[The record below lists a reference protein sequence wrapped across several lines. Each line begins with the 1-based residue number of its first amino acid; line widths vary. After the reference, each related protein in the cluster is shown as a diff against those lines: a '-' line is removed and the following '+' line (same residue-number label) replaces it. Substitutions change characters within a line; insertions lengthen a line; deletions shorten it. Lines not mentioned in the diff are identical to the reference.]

1 MADMT
6 PKENF
11 MAVIYG
17 KMPQSV
23 PYFNMGIP
31 FPGGNEA
38 SRGVSPTL
46 FKDTSRM
53 TKNGRG
59 MDPWGVPYVSNKET
73 GYASIPEPGN
83 FILDDI
89 TKWRDV
95 IKAPEVPDVDWEAM
109 AKADFEKAGFDRSTK
124 AVFSGAGFMPFQQ
137 LIAFM
142 GFNEGLCAL
151 YEEPE
156 EVKALL
162 NWMADFYVPIIE
174 KTLDYY
180 KPDFFNIADDTA
192 SKYNPFFS
200 LDMYQDI
207 FRPIYDKLAK
217 PANDRGIP
225 IAFHNCGRCEDF
237 LDDMVDF
244 GVRLW
249 EPAQIDND
257 LDAIKKK
264 YQGKLAMA
272 GCWETVMFPN
282 WPDVPREEIIE
293 SVHKTIDRFAPNGG
307 YMFKAGVLKAE
318 GDTLGQELQLFIRN
332 EALKYMD
339 HYYDR

>member
-11 MAVIYG
+11 MAVVNG
-17 KMPQSV
+17 KIPQSV
-23 PYFNMGIP
+23 PYFNLGRP
-31 FPGGNEA
+31 FPDGTEPT
-38 SRGVSPTL
+38 RGVSPNL
-46 FKDTSRM
+46 FADGSRGP
-53 TKNGRG
+53 NGG
-59 MDPWGVPYVSNKET
+59 VDAWGVTYVSNAET
-73 GYASIPEPGN
+73 GFASLPEPGN

-95 IKAPEVPDVDWEAM
+95 IKAPVVPDVDWEAM
-109 AKADFEKAGFDRSTK
+109 AKADYEKANIDRTQK
-124 AVFSGAGFMPFQQ
+124 AVFSGGGFQPFQR
-137 LIAFM
+137 LVSFM
-142 GFNEGLCAL
+142 GFSEALCAL

-156 EVKALL
+156 EVKELL
-162 NWMADFYVPIIE
+162 NWIADLYVPIIE

-180 KPDFFNIADDTA
+180 KPDFYTITDDTA

-200 LDMYQDI
+200 VEMYRDI
-207 FRPIYDKLAK
+207 FRPIYDRLAK

-244 GVRLW
+244 GTKLW

-257 LDAIKKK
+257 LDAIKVK
-264 YQGKLAMA
+264 YQGKLAFA
-272 GCWETVMFPN
+272 GAWETAMFVDWPN
-282 WPDVPREEIIE
+282 TPREEIIE
-293 SVHKTIDRFAPNGG
+293 SVHQTIDRFAPGGG
-307 YMFKAGVLKAE
+307 YMFKAGVLQQA
-318 GDTLGQELQLFIRN
+318 GDTLGAELQVFIRN

-339 HYYDR
+339 HYYER

>member
-11 MAVIYG
+11 MAVING
-17 KMPQSV
+17 QIPQSV
-23 PYFNMGIP
+23 PYYNLGKA
-31 FPGGNEA
+31 FPDGSEA
-38 SRGVSPTL
+38 TRTVAPDLFHDHSRGPKGGV
-46 FKDTSRM
+46 DI
-53 TKNGRG
+53 
-59 MDPWGVPYVSNKET
+59 WGVTFVSNAET
-73 GYASIPEPGN
+73 GFATIPEPGN

-109 AKADFEKAGFDRSTK
+109 SKADFARANIDRSQK
-124 AVFSGAGFMPFQQ
+124 AIFVKGDFQPFQR
-137 LIAFM
+137 LVAFM
-142 GFNEGLCAL
+142 GFSEALCAL

-180 KPDFFNIADDTA
+180 KPDFFTISDDTA

-200 LDMYQDI
+200 LEMYQDI

-217 PANDRGIP
+217 PMNDRGIP

-237 LDDMVDF
+237 LDEMIDF
-244 GVRLW
+244 GTKLW

-257 LDAIKKK
+257 LDGIKKK

-272 GCWETVMFPN
+272 GCWETVLFPD
-282 WPDVPREEIIE
+282 WPNTPREEIVE
-293 SVHKTIDRFAPNGG
+293 SIHKTIDRFAPNGG
-307 YMFKAGVLKAE
+307 YMFKAGVLQQA
-318 GDTLGQELQLFIRN
+318 GDAFGAELQLFIRN